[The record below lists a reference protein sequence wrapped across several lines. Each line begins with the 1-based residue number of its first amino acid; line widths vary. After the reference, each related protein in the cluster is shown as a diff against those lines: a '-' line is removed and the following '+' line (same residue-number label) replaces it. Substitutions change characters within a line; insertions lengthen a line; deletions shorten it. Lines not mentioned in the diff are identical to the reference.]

1 MYIEIEA
8 SMDSHYELNDPNAS
22 HPFGY
27 RAYQNDRETPIRAP
41 RADESPE
48 DYVEITPEDESNNTQ
63 SPPSF
68 LGRIPRRLR
77 ILALVTAI
85 LILIPVGYRGWN
97 YLQSYQSTDDAQV
110 DGHID
115 PISSRING
123 TVSKV
128 MVEDNQRVTAGQL
141 LVEIDLIDYQVAVD
155 QARAQLAQAEAQVE
169 AAKQNYAA
177 AVATVHEAAASNYRA
192 QRDAARYSALLK
204 AQVISPALYDQY
216 IATARV
222 NAAQVDANQ
231 QQAGSAERAIA
242 TAQANAQAAQ
252 ATLNQALLNLNYTKI
267 YAPAPGIVGKK
278 TVEVGQ
284 RLQPGEEMF
293 AIVQPDV
300 WITADFK
307 ETQLRRM
314 HRGQPVTIH
323 VDAFGG
329 DYNGYVQ
336 DMPGASGDRF
346 SLLPPENATGNYVK
360 VVQRLPVRIQ
370 INPGEDDHRLRPG
383 MNVEATVWLNRNPAD
398 KG

>member
-1 MYIEIEA
+1 
-8 SMDSHYELNDPNAS
+8 MDHELNDANPHRPAA
-22 HPFGY
+22 Y
-27 RAYQNDRETPIRAP
+27 RAYRSDDQRDAPRDDGHAHDEAEADRE
-41 RADESPE
+41 ESGENARFP
-48 DYVEITPEDESNNTQ
+48 
-63 SPPSF
+63 
-68 LGRIPRRLR
+68 LLARIPRRIGLIAFA
-77 ILALVTAI
+77 ILALI
-85 LILIPVGYRGWN
+85 MIPAGYRGWN
-97 YLQSYQSTDDAQV
+97 YIQSYQSTDDAQV

-123 TVSKV
+123 TVGNV
-128 MVEDNQRVTAGQL
+128 MVEDNQQVRAGQL
-141 LVEIDLIDYQVAVD
+141 LVEIDPRDYQVAVD
-155 QARAQLAQAEAQVE
+155 QARAQLAQAGAQVE

-177 AVATVHEAAASNYRA
+177 AIATVREGTASNYRA

-204 AQVISPALYDQY
+204 AQVVSEAQYDQY

-222 NAAQVDANQ
+222 DEAQVDADQ

-242 TAQANAQAAQ
+242 TTQANAQSAQ
-252 ATLNQALLNLNYTKI
+252 AALDQALLNLSYTKI

-314 HRGQPVTIH
+314 RRGQPVTIH
-323 VDAFGG
+323 VDAFGH
-329 DYNGYVQ
+329 DYNGYVE

-370 INPGEDDHRLRPG
+370 INPSEDDHRLRPG
-383 MNVEATVWLNRNPAD
+383 MNVEATVWLNQNPAD